1 MIKKTI
7 SNTKKKITAISTGI
21 GAAGLTVGTSLT
33 GSASTL
39 CTGACGSCG
48 LGCGSVVTIAAAG
61 FVVILGRKKLKPNLV
76 SSRDSNKD
84 E

>member
-1 MIKKTI
+1 MKEAI

-33 GSASTL
+33 GSASSL

-48 LGCGSVVTIAAAG
+48 LGCGSVATVAAAG
-61 FVVILGRKKLKPNLV
+61 FVIMLSRKQFKKK
-76 SSRDSNKD
+76 NK
-84 E
+84 EEN

>member
-1 MIKKTI
+1 MKMAI
-7 SNTKKKITAISTGI
+7 SNTKKKITTITTGI

-48 LGCGSVVTIAAAG
+48 LGCGSVLTVAAAG
-61 FVVILGRKKLKPNLV
+61 LVVMAIGRKKLDK
-76 SSRDSNKD
+76 K
-84 E
+84 

>member
-1 MIKKTI
+1 MKEAII
-7 SNTKKKITAISTGI
+7 NTKKKIATISTGI

-39 CTGACGSCG
+39 CTGSCGACG

-61 FVVILGRKKLKPNLV
+61 FVVMLGRKKLVKK
-76 SSRDSNKD
+76 NK
-84 E
+84 EEN